1 MGTIGSLGVVP
12 PTVGNADALSEVD
25 CDGEDL
31 AFRIGD
37 FGGLDVSVG
46 SFKPDEG
53 SRYLC
58 DEAGASSA
66 ALSSTTFGL

>member
-1 MGTIGSLGVVP
+1 MGTTGCLGVVV
-12 PTVGNADALSEVD
+12 PTVGDADTLPEVD

-37 FGGLDVSVG
+37 FGGLEVG
-46 SFKPDEG
+46 VGGFKPDEG
-53 SRYLC
+53 SEDLC